1 MEKVHPFSDDYQW
14 WQAFKAGSGPA
25 FDRMYEA
32 YFAALYGYGSRLCG
46 DKELVKDCIQVLFVE
61 LWYHRGQLADVRNI
75 KYYLY
80 RCLRR
85 KIFRVYHQEKRLV
98 PAGDLQERY
107 PFGVAFSH
115 ELLLVTDQLNQEN
128 QRKLLRAFRLLTQ
141 RQKEAVY
148 LRFYENAPYEEIAS
162 VMGLK
167 EVKYARTLIY
177 RALDVLR
184 ASIRRLAS
192 V

>member
-1 MEKVHPFSDDYQW
+1 MEKVHPFSDDYQL
-14 WQAFKAGSGPA
+14 WQAFKAGSEPA
-25 FDRMYEA
+25 FDHLYEG
-32 YFAALYGYGSRLCG
+32 YFSALYGYGTRLCG
-46 DKELVKDCIQVLFVE
+46 DRELVKDCIQTLFVE
-61 LWYHRGQLADVRNI
+61 LWHHRAQLANVRSI

-85 KIFRVYHQEKRLV
+85 KIIRVSTQDRRLV
-98 PAGDLQERY
+98 RTEDVAESY
-107 PFGVAFSH
+107 PFEVAFSH

-128 QRKLLRAFRLLTQ
+128 QRKLLRAFGLLTQ

-148 LRFYENAPYEEIAS
+148 LRFYENASYEEIAA
-162 VMGLK
+162 VMSLK

-184 ASIRRLAS
+184 ASIRNLAS

>member
-1 MEKVHPFSDDYQW
+1 MEKVYPFSDDFQL
-14 WQAFKAGSGPA
+14 WQAFKAGSEPA
-25 FDRMYEA
+25 FDQLYEA
-32 YFAALYGYGSRLCG
+32 FFPALYGYGTRLCG
-46 DKELVKDCIQVLFVE
+46 DRELAKDCIQTLFVE
-61 LWYHRGQLADVRNI
+61 LWHHRQQVADVRCI

-85 KIFRVYHQEKRLV
+85 KIIRVQIQEKRMV
-98 PAGDLQERY
+98 HAGDLHESY
-107 PFGVAFSH
+107 HFEVTFSH
-115 ELLLVTDQLNQEN
+115 ELLLITDQLNQEN
-128 QRKLLRAFRLLTQ
+128 QRKLLRAFGSLTP

-148 LRFYENAPYEEIAS
+148 LRFYENASYEEIAS
-162 VMGLK
+162 VMSLK

-184 ASIRRLAS
+184 GSIRNLAS